1 MSRRRCTVF
10 NRCDEFGF
18 WIYPHSDSLKRVPFG
33 LLVNEQ
39 FFKFKLKP
47 GIWQR
52 VATPLAR
59 GDNAPYFNPRHYM
72 FVALKPNPGDLVRNG
87 KMPSEITYEINETYA
102 TSNSI
107 EVDSW
112 RVWKDTEDGRLYLA
126 VLGSAGETVAYRHRF
141 PELIRI
147 ADVRY
152 HCISNGKKPRM
163 AFSKAT
169 QMLEFNNIRL
179 PEDIPENAA
188 QYFTGRD
195 IARCR
200 EKGLTMFVASMEID
214 D

>member
-87 KMPSEITYEINETYA
+87 KIPSEITYEINETYA
-102 TSNSI
+102 TSNRI

-126 VLGSAGETVAYRHRF
+126 VLVSAGETVAYRHRF